1 VIYLDI
7 RDKEMFSFGQA
18 YDHFKKASYIGN
30 TLAAYNVAVM
40 HYLGI
45 GTFKSCQVA

>member
-1 VIYLDI
+1 
-7 RDKEMFSFGQA
+7 MFSFGQA
-18 YDHFKKASYIGN
+18 YDHFKKASYNGN